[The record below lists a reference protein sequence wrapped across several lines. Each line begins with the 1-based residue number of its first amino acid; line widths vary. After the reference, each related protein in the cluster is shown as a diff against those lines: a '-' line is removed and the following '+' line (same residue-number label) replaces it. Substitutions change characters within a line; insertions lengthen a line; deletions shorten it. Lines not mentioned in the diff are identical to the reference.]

1 MKNTIGLKVQWQ
13 MQWGKELKWFQNS
26 SGKIIQTVGDNF
38 DAKLSTQ
45 NNLNQDTQHGT
56 YSYPRKLV

>member
-1 MKNTIGLKVQWQ
+1 